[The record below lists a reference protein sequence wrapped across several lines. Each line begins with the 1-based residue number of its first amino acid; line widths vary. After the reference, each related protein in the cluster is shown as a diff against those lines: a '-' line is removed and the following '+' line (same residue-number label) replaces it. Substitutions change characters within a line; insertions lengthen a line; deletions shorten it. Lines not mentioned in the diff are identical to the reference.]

1 LACHYYRE
9 PQAGELIGCC
19 NDGLAKIPSKTH
31 ENCMCR
37 SARGIY
43 ADFCPIY
50 ASFKKK
56 ELNEHK
62 GGILRRIILSSH
74 RRHNHDIGIVPEN
87 MAAKKEPVG

>member
-9 PQAGELIGCC
+9 PKAGELIGCC
-19 NDGLAKIPSKTH
+19 NDGLAEIPSKTH

-50 ASFKKK
+50 TKFREK
-56 ELNEHK
+56 ELDIHK
-62 GGILRRIILSSH
+62 GGILKILDRFFEILIYAKQLVFLHKPSKKG
-74 RRHNHDIGIVPEN
+74 IG
-87 MAAKKEPVG
+87 